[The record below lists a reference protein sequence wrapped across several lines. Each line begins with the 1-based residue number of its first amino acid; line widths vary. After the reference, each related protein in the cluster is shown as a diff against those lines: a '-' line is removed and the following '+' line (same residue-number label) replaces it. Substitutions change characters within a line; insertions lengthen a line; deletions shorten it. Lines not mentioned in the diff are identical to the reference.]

1 MNAGRRYDTP
11 PLPNAE
17 TPLEELC
24 RRLKDSDRAAFE
36 AVFRRFREDLL
47 RYVSVIVGD
56 DHTAHDLVQDVF
68 VSLWGLRERLVP
80 TKSLRAYLFRMARN
94 RAYRHLRDERAHA
107 RKHAEMGAEAQAQ
120 PPPAHTVDAQHDAD
134 VLTKKLH
141 GWIDALPNRQREALT
156 LSRFHEL
163 SHYEIAA
170 VMEIS
175 PRTVNNHIVRALE
188 HLKGC
193 IQAFEPSLLE
203 S

>member
-1 MNAGRRYDTP
+1 MNAGRRKDPP

-17 TPLEELC
+17 APLEDLC
-24 RRLKDSDRAAFE
+24 RRLKASDRDAFE
-36 AVFRRFREDLL
+36 AVFRRFRDDLL
-47 RYVSVIVGD
+47 RYVSAIVGD

-94 RAYRHLRDERAHA
+94 RAYRHLRDERAHT
-107 RKHAEMGAEAQAQ
+107 RKRAEMGAEAEAT
-120 PPPAHTVDAQHDAD
+120 PPRLHTAEARHDAD
-134 VLTKKLH
+134 LLTQRLH

-163 SHYEIAA
+163 SHHEIAA

-188 HLKGC
+188 RLKTR